1 MSVYQTHTTQ
11 QTQQTQPTQPTYQP
25 YQPHQPAKIG
35 VARAVRIGVLRGGLE
50 IRQFSRNRPQLGFVF
65 ALPIL
70 MLVLLSS
77 VFGGSDTQDGA
88 TIQQLFL
95 AGMLGLGV
103 LGSSFQTLAMQ
114 IGAERRSGALKRL
127 RAMPMPKSSYF
138 IGKTIMVLA
147 VNFAQTFVLLAVA
160 AAFLHV
166 SLPRTV
172 GAWLTFGWVYVVGIT
187 ACSLLGIAYSSLLRD
202 SQSGALVILPMT
214 VLQFISG
221 AYIVFSQLPRDLQT
235 AAAFFP
241 LKWLCQGLR
250 SVFLPDSF
258 TAVEPAG
265 SWEHG
270 RVALVLGAWAVAGM
284 ILCLRTFRWK
294 GRDDG

>member
-1 MSVYQTHTTQ
+1 MTTYQATEIKAGGGLERGRVYQ
-11 QTQQTQPTQPTYQP
+11 PSMV
-25 YQPHQPAKIG
+25 G
-35 VARAVRIGVLRGGLE
+35 VMRAVHLGFLRGGLE
-50 IRQFSRNRPQLGFVF
+50 IRQFYRNRPQLGFGF
-65 ALPIL
+65 AMPIV

-77 VFGGSDTQDGA
+77 VFAGSGTQDGA
-88 TIQQLFL
+88 TIQQMFL
-95 AGMLGLGV
+95 SGMLGLGV

-114 IGAERRSGALKRL
+114 IGGERRTGALKRL
-127 RAMPMPKSSYF
+127 RAMPMPRSSYF
-138 IGKTIMVLA
+138 IGKTLMVLA

-172 GAWLTFGWVYVVGIT
+172 GAWLTFGWVYAVGIT

-202 SQSGALVILPMT
+202 AQSGVMVILPMT

-221 AYIVFSQLPRDLQT
+221 AYIVFSQLPRDLQNV
-235 AAAFFP
+235 AAFFP

-250 SVFLPDSF
+250 SVFLPGSF
-258 TAVEPAG
+258 TALEPAG

-270 RVALVLGAWAVAGM
+270 RVALMLGLWAVAGM
-284 ILCLRTFRWK
+284 ILCLTTFRWK